1 MIVLDTKGIQI
12 EEIEQILIIES
23 SRIRCLIKHGVIEVR
38 GCDFHVHSLSDHDLI
53 IKGKVMALELN
64 ER

>member
-1 MIVLDTKGIQI
+1 MIILDTKRIQI

-53 IKGKVMALELN
+53 INGKVMALELN